1 MEILEFLKDISVNFH
16 NAIKRHGGIYL
27 RNFNLLDENEE
38 SNLKVT
44 FENDNSDYS
53 VELNG
58 TIGLENQITLSVDR
72 IDYEIHFKFFQ
83 NDCEVMNEHVALN
96 CENIHSI

>member
-1 MEILEFLKDISVNFH
+1 MQSK
-16 NAIKRHGGIYL
+16 GM
-27 RNFNLLDENEE
+27 EE

-58 TIGLENQITLSVDR
+58 TIGLEDRIFISVDR

-83 NDCEVMNEHVALN
+83 NDCEVMNEHIALN
-96 CENIHSI
+96 CEILNKNQ